1 MQNGSIESF
10 NAGVPEAAGRLGVGA
25 VLYRPCDNLTRL
37 SCKIDRNRLGYWERK
52 DTPMP
57 RAVPIRTDIPAAEL
71 RRRAKIETD
80 GRASRR
86 MLALASALEGASRE
100 DAARQAGMDRQ
111 SLRARRGLL
120 AASPLEVGAKIF

>member
-1 MQNGSIESF
+1 
-10 NAGVPEAAGRLGVGA
+10 
-25 VLYRPCDNLTRL
+25 
-37 SCKIDRNRLGYWERK
+37 
-52 DTPMP
+52 MP
-57 RAVPIRTDIPAAEL
+57 RAVPIRDDIPAAEL

-86 MLALASALEGASRE
+86 MLALAAALEGASRE

-120 AASPLEVGAKIF
+120 ASSLAEVGAKVS